1 MDVFLANPISTEE
14 VFNSDVDTDDE
25 APTAKVICVI
35 HYFFLMEF

>member
-25 APTAKVICVI
+25 APTATVICVI